1 MKYGLTIG
9 NGWTQWE
16 THNAPPMNNQTPT
29 PVRAIKVKYLS
40 PTNHRGSRH
49 KAELVGKDWNMSLTD
64 SFNYALNDGG
74 REKVAVALLNKIKGT
89 KGFEDWKTCELS
101 QVFSLNADETIF
113 TFTL

>member
-1 MKYGLTIG
+1 
-9 NGWTQWE
+9 
-16 THNAPPMNNQTPT
+16 MNNPRLR

-49 KAELVGKDWNMSLTD
+49 KAELIGIGYNISLTE

-74 REKVAVALLNKIKGT
+74 KEQVALALLNKIKAT
-89 KGFEDWKTCELS
+89 KAFEDWKTCELS
-101 QVFSLNADETIF
+101 QVFSLNADETVF